1 MRHLSLFL
9 VICTFLLHKAAL
21 ASSEQTPS
29 IFTET
34 NCWGTTLPIHKPLKM
49 PPPIPWDPGGGGPG
63 GDPGPIPSC
72 GITGTNACG
81 KPRDWFQNPFSSQS
95 AHHRPIGTGAVYAG
109 DGELTTRDWLRAAPF
124 GINVGAPWGV
134 SVASTGPS
142 DPMMTVRPLDREC
155 SKPKDLPV
163 TIRLPAGGFVTR
175 IVLSKEGCT
184 DGVTVI
190 YDCTTGIP
198 HQIRQYDWN
207 NGNPMGGQYFTWSIR
222 GLGHGVRPGNRIA
235 TSASGVAAL
244 FGILRGYE
252 INTPGHRIGHALQ
265 MVAPRLD
272 PERCNVLLSREAVLP
287 AVSRD
292 GSADEGN
299 NNRGN
304 IPYGGLMA
312 IPRDVNLDALGLS
325 EPGRRLAEA
334 LRDYGV
340 YLVDGGGCNGGA
352 LRADQYISSSTLNAL
367 KNDIPKFYRLMRM
380 VKNNDVLGSPVAGGG
395 TPLAPNCAA
404 DAP

>member
-1 MRHLSLFL
+1 MRYLS
-9 VICTFLLHKAAL
+9 VAL
-21 ASSEQTPS
+21 ACIGMAWFSSPVFASSEQTPS
-29 IFTET
+29 IFTES
-34 NCWGTTLPIHKPLKM
+34 NCWGTTVPINKPPVM
-49 PPPIPWDPGGGGPG
+49 PPPIPWTPGGGGF
-63 GDPGPIPSC
+63 PGPIPSC

-81 KPRDWFQNPFSSQS
+81 KPLDWFQNPFTSGS
-95 AHHRPIGTGAVYAG
+95 AHHRPIGTGAIYAG
-109 DGELTTRDWLRAAPF
+109 DSEPSTRDWLRAAPLAV
-124 GINVGAPWGV
+124 NVGAPWGV

-142 DPMMTVRPLDREC
+142 DPMRTINPGPHRCDRVR
-155 SKPKDLPV
+155 DLPV
-163 TIRLPAGGFVTR
+163 TIRFPAADFITR
-175 IVLSKEGCT
+175 VVANENGCT
-184 DGVTVI
+184 DGVNVI
-190 YDCTTGIP
+190 YDCTTGQP
-198 HQIRQYDWN
+198 HQLRQYDWN
-207 NGNPMGGQYFTWSIR
+207 GGNPVAGQYNTWDIR

-244 FGILRGYE
+244 FGVLRGYE
-252 INTPGHRIGHALQ
+252 MNTPGHRIGHALQ
-265 MVAPRLD
+265 MVAPRKD
-272 PERCNVLLSREAVLP
+272 PGRCNVLLSREAVLP

-292 GSADEGN
+292 GSADEGDN
-299 NNRGN
+299 NQGN

-352 LRADQYISSSTLNAL
+352 IRADQYISRETLQAL